1 MLRYHVRLSKDTNDT
16 ILVEVPE
23 VPGALTFGADREE
36 ALLRAP
42 DAIET
47 VLIGYVAET
56 ICHELRARWAVS
68 WSYHNKLHLRMGEA
82 KALSNV
88 RKHGVAFLLAVTVF
102 RDPRIVAMFNQD
114 HSGTEVR

>member
-1 MLRYHVRLSKDTNDT
+1 MVIKAG
-16 ILVEVPE
+16 P
-23 VPGALTFGADREE
+23 
-36 ALLRAP
+36 
-42 DAIET
+42 
-47 VLIGYVAET
+47 
-56 ICHELRARWAVS
+56 LRARWAVS

-114 HSGTEVR
+114 HSGSEVRWISTGIAPSGALLVVSYRWAELDATNVFVRNWVSPSLSHSR